1 MNKTRK
7 FLGVL
12 FEKSIVKSVANKI
25 ALGKLEKID
34 SRVSK
39 KIRKKFLPL
48 TLPNPQDSMNEYCK
62 YILKNFDYQILIDKE
77 IQNETHKMGISLNVD
92 EKIILKILKDLTR
105 ENKL

>member
-48 TLPNPQDSMNEYCK
+48 TLPNPQDSMNEYCE
-62 YILKNFDYQILIDKE
+62 YIIKNFDYQILIDKE

-105 ENKL
+105 ENK

>member
-25 ALGKLEKID
+25 ALEKLEKID

-39 KIRKKFLPL
+39 KIRKIFLPL
-48 TLPNPQDSMNEYCK
+48 TLPNPQDSMNEYCE
-62 YILKNFDYQILIDKE
+62 YIIKNFDYQILIDKK

-105 ENKL
+105 ENKK